1 MLDDFMES
9 AIASISLEEWD
20 DRGVDVGAADTPL
33 HSQTLLPPPRS
44 KVDLHTTRLPAESSV
59 RAAVLHGEAA
69 AAAMDART
77 RSLSEAAGPGGPAV
91 TPVKRLAATLLS
103 SATPECEPA
112 RASRAAPPRVPLAP
126 SPLMSEAVR
135 LSGAAPFFLQR
146 AIELGDARAA
156 ASLAQLSLALQL
168 ASAPAT
174 TDASTT
180 GRSRGGAGQRAVSTA
195 DLAFAG
201 GSGYIGG
208 LGVQSAH
215 QLLRVAASSVASRS
229 FVSHAGT
236 NDAFAL
242 NTHSV
247 NSGAS
252 PAPPFVNERDGSSS
266 QARGPSGFPLALGG
280 EGGAAGGGSRSSSRQ
295 PQDASGAAGLQ
306 PTGRWGV
313 PEAVP
318 STPSSS
324 PSTDAPAAA
333 QRAVRSSSSI
343 SAGSHGGPGALGSV
357 PASGLA
363 SPGPSV
369 AAASTGGGPLRPP
382 RRNPAFVRYGSSYH
396 GNSGLGASLQ
406 PSVPEA
412 GTPTSGA
419 SAMSGGVVTERS
431 SLNLRKV

>member
-1 MLDDFMES
+1 M
-9 AIASISLEEWD
+9 
-20 DRGVDVGAADTPL
+20 
-33 HSQTLLPPPRS
+33 
-44 KVDLHTTRLPAESSV
+44 SV

-112 RASRAAPPRVPLAP
+112 RASRAAPRVPLAP

-135 LSGAAPFFLQR
+135 LSGAAPFSCNEPSSW
-146 AIELGDARAA
+146 AMPARQPVLR
-156 ASLAQLSLALQL
+156 SCPSALQL

-280 EGGAAGGGSRSSSRQ
+280 RAVLREGQPELVAGQ

-333 QRAVRSSSSI
+333 QRAVSLELVDFRRQPRGAWCLGVRARLWSGEPRAQRRSSFD
-343 SAGSHGGPGALGSV
+343 GRRALA
-357 PASGLA
+357 P
-363 SPGPSV
+363 
-369 AAASTGGGPLRPP
+369 
-382 RRNPAFVRYGSSYH
+382 
-396 GNSGLGASLQ
+396 
-406 PSVPEA
+406 PEA
-412 GTPTSGA
+412 QPRLCSI
-419 SAMSGGVVTERS
+419 RQQ
-431 SLNLRKV
+431 LPRQ